1 MMGKAFLLVIEGAIG
16 VGKSSLAEIIT
27 KRLNAR
33 LVEEEFEKNPF
44 LEDFY
49 RNSERFAF
57 QTQLW
62 FLLNR
67 YRQQQELQQLDM
79 FSPILVTDYMFMK
92 DRIFASLTLSDKEM
106 LLYDRLAGMLERDI
120 AAPDLVIYLQ
130 ADTDRLMAN
139 IKQRGRDYEAGIEY
153 SYLDALN
160 QQYNEFFFRYEDCP
174 LLIINTN
181 DIDFVNNQGDLDE
194 IVEFIRRPVA
204 GTRFFNPARSL

>member
-1 MMGKAFLLVIEGAIG
+1 MIGKAFLLVIEGAIG
-16 VGKSSLAEIIT
+16 VGKSSLAHIIT

-33 LVEEEFEKNPF
+33 LVEEEFEENPF

-49 RNSERFAF
+49 RNSEQFAF

-62 FLLNR
+62 FLLSR

-79 FSPILVTDYMFMK
+79 FSPVLVTDYMFMK
-92 DRIFASLTLSDKEM
+92 DRLFASLTLNDKE
-106 LLYDRLAGMLERDI
+106 LFLYDRLAGMLERDV
-120 AAPDLVIYLQ
+120 ASPDLVIYLQ
-130 ADTDRLMAN
+130 SDTDRLMAN
-139 IKQRGRDYEAGIEY
+139 IKQRGRDYESQIEY

-160 QQYNEFFFRYEDCP
+160 QQYNEFFFRFEACP

-194 IVEFIRRPVA
+194 IMEFIRKPVA